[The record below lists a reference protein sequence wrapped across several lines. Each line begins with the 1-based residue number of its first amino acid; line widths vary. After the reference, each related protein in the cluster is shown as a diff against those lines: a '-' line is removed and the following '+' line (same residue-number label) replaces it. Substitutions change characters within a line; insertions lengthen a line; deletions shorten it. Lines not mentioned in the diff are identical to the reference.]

1 MLSRVAAVMAPRT
14 HNRRGV
20 TGSSGRRR
28 EGGES
33 EPRRPNMSRRVF
45 TSAVLLLVVVMMWC
59 GIGGGAVASVAQS
72 SEAKFEWKSITDD
85 VTVDSLGGP
94 GLLKVGSGVFAVAE
108 AHCKKDQNT
117 VFTGI
122 ASQLLTNTVDTK
134 PEEVL
139 KDAKDT
145 QILGEGGSPEGK
157 KRVDVSRPTAVVD
170 ESNIYMLVGKHSHE
184 AATCKAGTEKIKSG
198 IFLVKGQVSDEGGN
212 KIHWKTTDGVPCT
225 LGDQHK
231 SLTGLI
237 GGGGS
242 GVKMDDGTL

>member
-1 MLSRVAAVMAPRT
+1 MLSRVAAVKAPRT
-14 HNRRGV
+14 HNRRRV

-28 EGGES
+28 EGRES

-45 TSAVLLLVVVMMWC
+45 TSAVLLLVVVMMCC
-59 GIGGGAVASVAQS
+59 GSGGAVASVAQS
-72 SEAKFEWKSITDD
+72 SEPNFQWTDIKEDD
-85 VTVDSLGGP
+85 VNVDSLGVP

-139 KDAKDT
+139 KDAKEKT
-145 QILGEGGSPEGK
+145 QFLEEGGSPEGK

-237 GGGGS
+237 G
-242 GVKMDDGTL
+242 